1 MPTSPSRRRSCWAP
15 TSPSDRSKRT
25 SGPATSDRITS
36 RSTQTIAPERPGRAP
51 DPEDPYAPAMRI
63 PSSLSLLI
71 LVAPVAAQHGWS
83 APVPIAALNTVGA
96 DTGAHISPDGL
107 TMHWASSV
115 SGNWEIYSATRT
127 ARGAPWGAP
136 VLETVLSDPTA
147 VDSEPFLSADGLTI
161 YFASQ
166 RPGGTGSTDI
176 MRATRPNPTAPWG
189 QPTFVTE
196 LNSSGADAAPAVT
209 EDELEIY
216 F

>member
-1 MPTSPSRRRSCWAP
+1 M
-15 TSPSDRSKRT
+15 
-25 SGPATSDRITS
+25 
-36 RSTQTIAPERPGRAP
+36 
-51 DPEDPYAPAMRI
+51 
-63 PSSLSLLI
+63 
-71 LVAPVAAQHGWS
+71 AAQHGWS

-216 F
+216 FLTTGWNAPNPPQNAIAVAKRQSTALPFGTPQIVAELASPNTHR